1 MGNHSS
7 GDVVPEGDD
16 GVRKAD
22 VTHYFT
28 AGSWI
33 EGAAVQ
39 QLEEIAGLPG
49 MISVAGFP
57 DLHPGKYG
65 PVGIVALSQRLYPQ
79 LIGNDIGCGMSFF
92 ELSLPLRKFR
102 VEKAA
107 EQLRGLE
114 QIDLGDITTRLVEHD
129 LAPDMRPQSLGTIG
143 GGNHF
148 CELQAVDEMF
158 ESELEGVADRQKL
171 YLLVHSGSRSLG
183 AELFGQTLGGDEHLR
198 DGLAAGSDAAVEWL
212 ARSGECVRWASLNRQ
227 MVAERAARALRADLS
242 LIADVP
248 HNLVRT
254 TASGFLH
261 YKGAAA
267 VGAGVVAPVAGSRAT
282 RSYLVQALAG
292 AERSHWGISHGAG
305 RKYDRKAMHGRVG
318 TNRSERDALRVNA
331 WGGVAICEDRNLL
344 IEEAAGAYKDAAKV
358 VADLEA
364 FGLVRPVAAM
374 KPLVT
379 YKNAQPQE
387 RRPQKAKWERTT
399 IRRMRHG

>member
-1 MGNHSS
+1 MGNHSF

-16 GVRKAD
+16 GARKAT

-33 EGAAVQ
+33 EGAAVH
-39 QLEEIAGLPG
+39 QLAETAGLPG

-65 PVGIVALSQRLYPQ
+65 PVGMVALSQRLYPQ

-92 ELSLPLRKFR
+92 ELSLPLRKLR

-107 EQLRGLE
+107 EQLRRLE
-114 QIDLGDITTRLVEHD
+114 QIDLGDMAARLAEHD
-129 LAPDMRPQSLGTIG
+129 LSPDMCPQSLGTIG

-148 CELQAVDEMF
+148 CELQAVDEVF
-158 ESELEGVADRQKL
+158 EGEMECVVDRQKL
-171 YLLVHSGSRSLG
+171 YLLVHSGSRSVG
-183 AELFGQTLGGDEHLR
+183 ANLFDLTLAGDEQLR
-198 DGLAAGSDAAVEWL
+198 GGLAADSAAAVEWL
-212 ARSGECVRWASLNRQ
+212 AGSGECVRWASLNRRI
-227 MVAERAARALRADLS
+227 VAERVARALRADLS
-242 LIADVP
+242 LVADIP
-248 HNLVRT
+248 HNLVRA

-267 VGAGVVAPVAGSRAT
+267 IGEGVVAPVAGSRAT
-282 RSYLVQALAG
+282 RSYLVKGLAG

-318 TNRSERDALRVNA
+318 GNRSERDALRIND

-358 VADLEA
+358 VADLDA
-364 FGLVRPVAAM
+364 FGLVQPLAAM
-374 KPLVT
+374 RPLVT
-379 YKNAQPQE
+379 YKNAQPQPRVRE
-387 RRPQKAKWERTT
+387 KAKWERTT